1 MNPGAIMTS
10 KKTPLYQQHIDAGA
24 KIVDF
29 SGWQMP
35 IHYGSQLEEHHA
47 VRQSAGV
54 FDVSHMHVI
63 DLHGRDSRA
72 FLQKLLANDV
82 AKLKNPGKALY
93 SCMLNDSGGI
103 IDDLIVYFMNED
115 WYRVILNAATHDKD
129 MAWINKQLQAFPA
142 VALTERPELAM
153 LAIQGPEAVAAF
165 SSLLTADAA
174 SIITGLAVFQAC
186 EVDNMF
192 IGRTGYTGED
202 GVEVILPAE
211 AAVDLW
217 QKLMAIEVKP
227 IGLGARDTLRLEA
240 GMALYGLDMDEST
253 SPLVSGLGWTVAWQP
268 ETREFIGR
276 KALEAEKQQVPE
288 QKMVGLLLTG
298 RGVLRSHQQLQFA
311 GGGKGEITSGSYSPT
326 LERSV
331 ALARVSAGVST
342 GDDCEV
348 DIRGRQIPAV
358 VVKYPFV
365 RNGKA
370 VIEIDQV

>member
-1 MNPGAIMTS
+1 MTS

-35 IHYGSQLEEHHA
+35 IHYGSQVEEHHA

-54 FDVSHMHVI
+54 FDVSHMNVI
-63 DLHGRDSRA
+63 DLHGRDSKA

-103 IDDLIVYFMNED
+103 IDDLIVYFMNDD

-217 QKLMAIEVKP
+217 QKLMAIKVKP

-253 SPLVSGLGWTVAWQP
+253 SPLVSGLSWTVAWQP

-370 VIEIDQV
+370 IIEIDQV

>member
-1 MNPGAIMTS
+1 
-10 KKTPLYQQHIDAGA
+10 
-24 KIVDF
+24 
-29 SGWQMP
+29 
-35 IHYGSQLEEHHA
+35 
-47 VRQSAGV
+47 
-54 FDVSHMHVI
+54 
-63 DLHGRDSRA
+63 
-72 FLQKLLANDV
+72 
-82 AKLKNPGKALY
+82 
-93 SCMLNDSGGI
+93 
-103 IDDLIVYFMNED
+103 MNED

>member
-1 MNPGAIMTS
+1 MTS
-10 KKTPLYQQHIDAGA
+10 KKTPLYQEHISAGA

-29 SGWQMP
+29 SGWLMP
-35 IHYGSQLEEHHA
+35 IHYGSQLEEHHF

-54 FDVSHMHVI
+54 FDVSHMNVI
-63 DLHGRDSRA
+63 DLHGGESKA
-72 FLQKLLANDV
+72 FLQRLLANDV
-82 AKLKNPGKALY
+82 AKLKVPGKALY
-93 SCMLNDSGGI
+93 SCMLTEDGGI

-115 WYRVILNAATHDKD
+115 WYRVILNAGTQEKD
-129 MAWINKQLQAFPA
+129 MVWINKQLESFPG
-142 VALTERPELAM
+142 VVLTERPELAM
-153 LAIQGPEAVAAF
+153 LAIQGPKAVAAF
-165 SSLLTADAA
+165 TSLLSSDAV
-174 SIITGLAVFQAC
+174 STVTGLGVFQAC

-192 IGRTGYTGED
+192 VGRTGYTGED
-202 GVEVILPAE
+202 GVEVILPAD

-253 SPLVSGLGWTVAWQP
+253 SPLVSGLGWTVAMQQ
-268 ETREFIGR
+268 EAREFIGR
-276 KALEAEKQQVPE
+276 KSLEEEKQLGPE

-298 RGVLRSHQQLQFA
+298 RGVLRSHQQIEFA

-326 LERSV
+326 LERSI
-331 ALARVSAGVST
+331 ALARVTAGVKI

-348 DIRGRQIPAV
+348 DIRGRKIPAV

-365 RNGKA
+365 RFGKA
-370 VIEIDQV
+370 LIDLNN

>member
-1 MNPGAIMTS
+1 MTS
-10 KKTPLYQQHIDAGA
+10 NKTPLYQEHLTAGA

-35 IHYGSQLEEHHA
+35 IHYGSQLEEHHF

-54 FDVSHMHVI
+54 CDVSHMNVV
-63 DLHGRDSRA
+63 DLHGSDSKA

-82 AKLKNPGKALY
+82 AKLKIPGKALY
-93 SCMLNDSGGI
+93 SCMLTEKGGI

-115 WYRVILNAATHDKD
+115 WYRVILNAGTQEKD
-129 MAWINKQLQAFPA
+129 MLWINKQLESFPA
-142 VALTERPELAM
+142 VVLTERPELAM
-153 LAIQGPEAVAAF
+153 LAIQGPKAVAAF
-165 SSLLTADAA
+165 TSLLTADAA
-174 SIITGLAVFQAC
+174 STVADLGVFQAC

-192 IGRTGYTGED
+192 VGRTGYTGED
-202 GVEVILPAE
+202 GVEVILPAD
-211 AAVDLW
+211 AAVGLW
-217 QKLMAIEVKP
+217 RKLMAVEVKP

-253 SPLVSGLGWTVAWQP
+253 SPLISGLGWTVAMQQ

-276 KALEAEKQQVPE
+276 TALEAEKLQGPE

-298 RGVLRSHQQLQFA
+298 RGVLRSHQQVEFA
-311 GGGKGEITSGSYSPT
+311 GGGTGEITSGSYSPT
-326 LERSV
+326 LEQSV
-331 ALARVSAGVST
+331 ALARVPASVKI

-348 DIRGRQIPAV
+348 DIRGRKISAI

-365 RNGKA
+365 RFGKA
-370 VIEIDQV
+370 LVDVNN